1 MSFLG
6 GLIQLYFR
14 FSSEGERMEE
24 QRLTNERMD
33 ADENDDGAWEG
44 EGWREA
50 GGESLIT
57 ISSSL
62 ESA

>member
-44 EGWREA
+44 EGE
-50 GGESLIT
+50 GGRPE
-57 ISSSL
+57 
-62 ESA
+62 ERV